1 VTRLVTYIPVLD
13 FFAKHP
19 AVDPYQLKVGS
30 SFGNIPDGQR
40 TKTTTIGASVLNGFV
55 EFFFGAHAVNK
66 SLEVILI

>member
-1 VTRLVTYIPVLD
+1 
-13 FFAKHP
+13 
-19 AVDPYQLKVGS
+19 VGS